1 MLVNY
6 KVKKSRIDDLCALFH
21 KALTNAEL
29 LTGTAQLNVGNFLV
43 KPMLSVANAYAVYHD
58 STFLMCVKD
67 GPGHTFLMSVHE
79 DSYMTMNM
87 CKVVLDCLT
96 STFRQTNQQQMNTV
110 TKDQAVE
117 MVRNVIADS
126 SEYLSNK
133 EMDDI
138 SELLYGEENQKQLE
152 SL

>member
-1 MLVNY
+1 MLVDY
-6 KVKKSRIDDLCALFH
+6 KVKKSRTDDLCALFH
-21 KALTNAEL
+21 KALSSAEL
-29 LTGTAQLNVGNFLV
+29 LTGVAQLKIGNFVV
-43 KPMLSVANAYAVYHD
+43 KPTLSVDNAYSVYHND
-58 STFLMCVKD
+58 LFLMCVKD

-87 CKVVLDCLT
+87 CKIVLDCLNN
-96 STFRQTNQQQMNTV
+96 TFKQTTLQSFNT
-110 TKDQAVE
+110 TKEKAVD

-126 SEYLSNK
+126 TEYLSNK
-133 EMDDI
+133 EIDDM